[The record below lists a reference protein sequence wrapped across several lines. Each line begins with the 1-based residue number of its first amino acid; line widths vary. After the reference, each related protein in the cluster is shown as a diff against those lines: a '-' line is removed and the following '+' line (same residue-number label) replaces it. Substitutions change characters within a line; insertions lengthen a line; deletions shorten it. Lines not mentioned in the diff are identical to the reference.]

1 MGLPLAER
9 QLHTNFANCRG
20 IIHFVTKNMTKGK
33 YPQQDKVQGIYNFV
47 EIQNNQANFCA
58 KTTLLT
64 HGRS

>member
-1 MGLPLAER
+1 MGLPLAEGGASNQFC
-9 QLHTNFANCRG
+9 QLLRHHTLCNE
-20 IIHFVTKNMTKGK
+20 NMTKGK

-47 EIQNNQANFCA
+47 AIQNIQVNFSA